1 MSSEEKNGV
10 AENVAKTKNDDDA
23 KNEKGEVKS
32 KTNVSRITWQRK
44 EDRDDRIQ
52 MIHQIVR
59 LLRTKKPN
67 APASWLKKLPVILFF
82 LRSTHVDSARKHT
95 HTQDM
100 ARRLEDTLYRH
111 AISKEEYMN
120 TKTLKLR
127 LQDVARQM
135 GARVK
140 RKQAQEQMKN
150 TSSSSSSSAKA
161 TSAPPAKRMKK
172 EVKKEEVTT
181 STRDSSNSSG
191 SGSTEEGT
199 QKRMIVDLGAINS
212 AAVAPVKKEEKSSN
226 GATENKAA
234 AQTKLPSGMTQEEF
248 EKRKRRAHL
257 LRQQQQRLLLLRHAS
272 KCQAEN
278 CTQTKLCP
286 QMKWLWKHIAKCK
299 DKQCQVSHC
308 VSSRYVLTHYHQCKD
323 KKCQVCAPVR
333 LMFERGVR
341 ARSARIQDDS
351 TFLSRITRNS
361 LEHQHSNATLKYNT
375 QIQHSNSNTNQH
387 SNIQVRQAI
396 HLQQRKRRMIEE
408 QRRKPKKRK
417 LTKEEKEKRRKRMA
431 NVIHSLN
438 KDQLKSLFGSL
449 RTEFNPFW
457 NAQRMKTT
465 FKPLIKKITDL
476 EWGWIFSEPV
486 DPDKLQLKD
495 YFKIIKRPMD
505 LGTVRRNLDKG
516 MYKVPKL
523 MYHDIKLTFD
533 NAMLFNPEGSD
544 VHAIAK
550 EYMQKFK
557 EGFSEVMTQMI
568 EQEKIAR
575 SRKDA
580 CTMCGG
586 ERFTFEPPVFYCN
599 GRCHKRIGRNRFYY
613 TTPENKFH
621 YCQSCYQTMLK
632 PQFELNG
639 QTVNK
644 KDLIKK
650 KNNDTKQES
659 WVRGLSL
666 SLNLTSR
673 IFEHQH

>member
-1 MSSEEKNGV
+1 
-10 AENVAKTKNDDDA
+10 
-23 KNEKGEVKS
+23 
-32 KTNVSRITWQRK
+32 
-44 EDRDDRIQ
+44 
-52 MIHQIVR
+52 
-59 LLRTKKPN
+59 
-67 APASWLKKLPVILFF
+67 
-82 LRSTHVDSARKHT
+82 
-95 HTQDM
+95 
-100 ARRLEDTLYRH
+100 
-111 AISKEEYMN
+111 
-120 TKTLKLR
+120 
-127 LQDVARQM
+127 
-135 GARVK
+135 
-140 RKQAQEQMKN
+140 
-150 TSSSSSSSAKA
+150 
-161 TSAPPAKRMKK
+161 
-172 EVKKEEVTT
+172 
-181 STRDSSNSSG
+181 
-191 SGSTEEGT
+191 
-199 QKRMIVDLGAINS
+199 
-212 AAVAPVKKEEKSSN
+212 
-226 GATENKAA
+226 
-234 AQTKLPSGMTQEEF
+234 
-248 EKRKRRAHL
+248 
-257 LRQQQQRLLLLRHAS
+257 
-272 KCQAEN
+272 
-278 CTQTKLCP
+278 
-286 QMKWLWKHIAKCK
+286 
-299 DKQCQVSHC
+299 
-308 VSSRYVLTHYHQCKD
+308 
-323 KKCQVCAPVR
+323 
-333 LMFERGVR
+333 
-341 ARSARIQDDS
+341 
-351 TFLSRITRNS
+351 
-361 LEHQHSNATLKYNT
+361 
-375 QIQHSNSNTNQH
+375 
-387 SNIQVRQAI
+387 
-396 HLQQRKRRMIEE
+396 MIEE

-431 NVIHSLN
+431 NVIHSLT

-476 EWGWIFSEPV
+476 EWGWIFSDPV

-621 YCQSCYQTMLK
+621 YCQSCYQTCLK

-644 KDLIKK
+644 RDLIKK

-659 WVRGLSL
+659 WVRIITIISL
-666 SLNLTSR
+666 TVQYIYTKLTL
-673 IFEHQH
+673 EHRYNAIRAKDGFT